1 MSIDFHR
8 LIEAIDNNR
17 LIIIDYIDYIDWLP
31 MIDFHR
37 LGTPGQS
44 RRLAF
49 SRLLPFPSSFA
60 RALVSRKNR
69 ETSGNEADKH
79 LSCHATPVLRD
90 RRGGPE
96 LD

>member
-60 RALVSRKNR
+60 RALVSR
-69 ETSGNEADKH
+69 NEADKH